1 MWLLNSKLVLREEQ
15 RIQFAN
21 ARLQYRVTLSGDK
34 HGQELIKSMLG
45 FWKSTKFATT
55 RYESTVPEAAVT
67 TLENVGEEID
77 VQGSEG
83 E

>member
-1 MWLLNSKLVLREEQ
+1 MWLLNRKLVLCEEQ

-45 FWKSTKFATT
+45 FWKLTKFATT
-55 RYESTVPEAAVT
+55 RYESTIPEAAVK
-67 TLENVGEEID
+67 TLENIGGEID
-77 VQGSEG
+77 VQGPE
-83 E
+83 EE